1 AIAFD
6 LLQRYLVRQRDRR
19 DIRIEIA
26 AESKKAEQKAKDAK
40 LGSLD
45 VLNFVYTKAHT
56 VFRAIGRVGA
66 RGLEWSANDDA
77 KCANLLAFFLQQ
89 NRGKLICAVCGEL
102 VPDKKCKVHG
112 KGHINEAN
120 DIDSLAW
127 FVMRSFTDI
136 KVGLVGVKA
145 DPMSWDKARS
155 IVQREISN
163 LRRRGKIT
171 SKTNLNAMLPGEI
184 NYIVGPA
191 IALVIGKYFN
201 ESLEYAARRAGIA

>member
-1 AIAFD
+1 M
-6 LLQRYLVRQRDRR
+6 QRFLVQQRGER

-26 AESKKAEQKAKDAK
+26 AEEKRTKEKEKESKLA
-40 LGSLD
+40 SLD

-66 RGLEWSANDDA
+66 RGLEWTANDDS
-77 KCANLLAFFLQQ
+77 KCANLLAFYLQQ
-89 NRGKLICAVCGEL
+89 NRGKLMCAVCGKHTPE
-102 VPDKKCKVHG
+102 KKCKDHG
-112 KGHINEAN
+112 KGNVNEAN

-127 FVMRSFTDI
+127 FLMRSFSDI
-136 KVGLVGVKA
+136 KEGLLGGKA
-145 DPMSWDKARS
+145 EPMKWDEARS
-155 IVQREISN
+155 IVQREISH

-171 SKTNLNAMLPGEI
+171 SKTNLKAMMPGEI

-191 IALVIGKYFN
+191 IASVIGKYFN